1 VKDRFP
7 DSHGSDVYETRHH
20 CFIVVVLT
28 VAIDI
33 LEVSSF
39 WISVLLLQLCVH
51 CILLDSF

>member
-1 VKDRFP
+1 MKDRFP